1 MPHIADGEDS
11 RAKRMSDIT
20 FEQIEKQY
28 ATNPA
33 RQAVFKELREEID
46 YWKLTTSALKAWV
59 FGQYFGIADE
69 PERVQVLI
77 TAVLKPPDPALP
89 RPVRH
94 DKVQVFR
101 RMGPALVTKDEM
113 IRTFNLHPQNQE
125 EGVTLRPDQVKELT
139 IP

>member
-1 MPHIADGEDS
+1 
-11 RAKRMSDIT
+11 MSDIT

-33 RQAVFKELREEID
+33 RQAILKELREEVE
-46 YWKLTTSALKAWV
+46 YWKLTTTALKAWV
-59 FGQYFGIADE
+59 FGQFFGIADE

-77 TAVLKPPDPALP
+77 SAVLKPHDPALP
-89 RPVRH
+89 RNIRH

-101 RMGPALVTKDEM
+101 RMGPVLVTKEEM
-113 IRTFNLHPQNQE
+113 IRTFNLHPQNVE
-125 EGVTLRPDQVKELT
+125 EGVTLRGDQVKELT

>member
-1 MPHIADGEDS
+1 
-11 RAKRMSDIT
+11 MSDIT

-33 RQAVFKELREEID
+33 RLAILKELREEID
-46 YWKLTTSALKAWV
+46 YWKQTTSALKAWV

-77 TAVLKPPDPALP
+77 SAVLKPPDPTLP
-89 RPVRH
+89 RPARR

-101 RMGPALVTKDEM
+101 RMAPALVSKDEM
-113 IRTFNLHPQNQE
+113 IRTFNQHPQNVE
-125 EGVTLRPDQVKELT
+125 EGVTLRGDQVRELT
-139 IP
+139 IA

>member
-1 MPHIADGEDS
+1 
-11 RAKRMSDIT
+11 MSDTT
-20 FEQIEKQY
+20 FEQIEKQF
-28 ATNPA
+28 AINPA
-33 RQAVFKELREEID
+33 RQAILKELREEIE

-77 TAVLKPPDPALP
+77 SAVLKPPDPALP

-94 DKVQVFR
+94 EKVQVFR
-101 RMGPALVTKDEM
+101 RMGPVLVSKDEM
-113 IRTFNLHPQNQE
+113 IRTFNLHPQNVE
-125 EGVTLRPDQVKELT
+125 EGVVLKAEQVKELT